1 MSTLE
6 LSIAT
11 VAESKCAVPVFT
23 KWTSSDGDVVHVLLH
38 WHPELPQLPNE
49 AETLCTVQLLDAAEA
64 DGQQLLE
71 ARLQQLHL
79 VPSSGWR
86 KEDVERLMKVMAH
99 QRWQQDELRLR
110 RAVGRMVIDVHFA
123 ASERGLQGTV
133 VEILNAYGCLERIY
147 PNTPPS
153 K

>member
-1 MSTLE
+1 M
-6 LSIAT
+6 
-11 VAESKCAVPVFT
+11 
-23 KWTSSDGDVVHVLLH
+23 LLH

-49 AETLCTVQLLDAAEA
+49 AETLCTVQLLDAGEA
-64 DGQQLLE
+64 SDGQQLLE

-86 KEDVERLMKVMAH
+86 QEDVERLMKVMAH
-99 QRWQQDELRLR
+99 QRWQRDELRLR